1 MRSAEEIMAN
11 NPPYQSSQRAPEAEF
26 DVGVLSDFIWD
37 GFQKSKDLLSVV
49 V

>member
-11 NPPYQSSQRAPEAEF
+11 NPPYQSSQRPPDAEV